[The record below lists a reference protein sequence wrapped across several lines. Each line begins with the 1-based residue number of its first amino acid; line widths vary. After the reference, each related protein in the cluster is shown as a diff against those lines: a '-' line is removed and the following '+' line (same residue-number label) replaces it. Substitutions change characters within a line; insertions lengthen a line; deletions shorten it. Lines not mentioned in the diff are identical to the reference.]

1 MNLKQGLISSDITN
15 ALEGKVETAATIPA
29 FLTSQK
35 LLEIN
40 QKLLDAV
47 LKETEKIVGKL
58 AKTQRKISAS
68 DLMVL
73 EKEDNLQRLDVR

>member
-1 MNLKQGLISSDITN
+1 M
-15 ALEGKVETAATIPA
+15 EGKVEIAATIPA